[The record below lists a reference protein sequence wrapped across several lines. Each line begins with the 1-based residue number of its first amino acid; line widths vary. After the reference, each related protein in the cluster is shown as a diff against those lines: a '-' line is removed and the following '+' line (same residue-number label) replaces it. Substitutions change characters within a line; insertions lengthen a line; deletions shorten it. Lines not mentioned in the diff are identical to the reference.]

1 MSTTTAKRG
10 IYGKLAGDT
19 TLNNLLGTPAPNYAK
34 SIYYGVA
41 PQAASF
47 PFVVF
52 SKQDGRPTETFGDPS
67 AFENDIWM
75 VRGTDRG
82 TDRQAADTA
91 EAIQA
96 RVAALLND
104 AAISISG
111 STVMY
116 LRRQS
121 DMDFAETDEG
131 VQYHHAGSLYRLVF
145 D

>member
-1 MSTTTAKRG
+1 MSTPARRA
-10 IYGKLAGDT
+10 IYGKLAGDS
-19 TLNNLLGTPAPNYAK
+19 TLNALLGTPAPNYAK

-41 PQAASF
+41 PQGANF
-47 PFVVF
+47 PFVIF
-52 SKQDGRPTETFGDPS
+52 NKQDGRPTEAFTDPS
-67 AFENDIWM
+67 AFETDIWM

-82 TDRQAADTA
+82 TAGQALDAV

-104 AAISISG
+104 AALQVSG

-121 DMDFAETDEG
+121 DMDFTEDEDG
-131 VQYHHAGSLYRLVF
+131 VIYRHAGSLYRLVF

>member
-1 MSTTTAKRG
+1 MSTAPVRRG

-19 TLNNLLGTPAPNYAK
+19 TLNSLLGTPAPNYAK

-41 PQAASF
+41 PQSRELPVRGF
-47 PFVVF
+47 HE
-52 SKQDGRPTETFGDPS
+52 QDGRPTEAFSDPS
-67 AFENDIWM
+67 AFETDIWM
-75 VRGTDRG
+75 VRATDRG

-104 AAISISG
+104 AGISISG
-111 STVMY
+111 SAVMY

-121 DMDFAETDEG
+121 DMDFTETDEG
-131 VQYHHAGSLYRLVF
+131 VMYHHAGSLYRLVY